1 MPIQISED
9 ERKALTAL
17 YERIKETFQVKKFI
31 LFGSRAR
38 GEAEKYSDID
48 LLILSEKPK
57 TPKDRYLISDY
68 AADINVEYGVA
79 LSCLYMNEDEWE
91 SEGQVN
97 PLLKQNIEREGIALE
112 L

>member
-9 ERKALTAL
+9 ERKALDAL
-17 YERIKETFQVKKFI
+17 YERIKETFKVKKFI

-57 TPKDRYLISDY
+57 TTKDRYLISDY
-68 AADINVEYGVA
+68 AADINVEYGVS

-91 SEGQVN
+91 SEDQVN